1 MVDAVLVYSGH
12 VKILASTVRPW
23 KFLLKEDAT
32 SADLMLVLD
41 NPLIWNELPAVC
53 GGQM

>member
-1 MVDAVLVYSGH
+1 M
-12 VKILASTVRPW
+12 ASTVRPW

-41 NPLIWNELPAVC
+41 SAFIWNELPVVC
-53 GGQM
+53 GGQT